1 MECVPR
7 DLTYLMSDLKDKK
20 EKSLLTVM
28 YNCLCA
34 MKFVH
39 SAGIMH
45 RDIKPSNILICN
57 DLSVKICDFGLSR
70 ETYHATENRNKRKL
84 T

>member
-1 MECVPR
+1 MECVPH

-20 EKSLLTVM
+20 EKSLLTVI
-28 YNCLCA
+28 YNTLCA

-39 SAGIMH
+39 STGIMH
-45 RDIKPSNILICN
+45 RDIKPSNILLCN
-57 DLSVKICDFGLSR
+57 DLSTKICDFGLSR
-70 ETYHATENRNKRKL
+70 ETYQATEQKNKRKL